1 MQDREY
7 ITVLIQSLEK
17 KKAILD
23 ILLDKNKEQGVLL
36 TDEGSDPDRLEENI
50 QEKNDLI
57 NQLNKLDDGFQQI
70 YDRVKPVLQQ
80 QKESYKEE
88 IRVMKQL
95 ITEIT
100 DRSATIQAQEQRN
113 HNFAVKR
120 FSEVKG
126 NIRKARASNQVASQY
141 YKSMSKLNVIDSQFM
156 DKKK

>member
-80 QKESYKEE
+80 QKESE
-88 IRVMKQL
+88 
-95 ITEIT
+95 
-100 DRSATIQAQEQRN
+100 
-113 HNFAVKR
+113 F
-120 FSEVKG
+120 
-126 NIRKARASNQVASQY
+126 
-141 YKSMSKLNVIDSQFM
+141 
-156 DKKK
+156 